1 MPVST
6 ECAATLLSF
15 RYPSTYVFCGKPC
28 AIYLRAAEGKEKN
41 ILDLNCTFFIDIL
54 LDCEFKDRRD
64 GWFWCQTLTTETT
77 WLCLSNQKGELTW
90 SHSLLIAGFV
100 VHASEWSEF
109 LYTARMLEAKELLLI
124 DFPRRKIHPFWLT
137 ENIIMGN
144 STRDNEIMNFFK

>member
-1 MPVST
+1 MN
-6 ECAATLLSF
+6 ELI
-15 RYPSTYVFCGKPC
+15 STYVPQEWIVLFVVNHVPFTCEQ
-28 AIYLRAAEGKEKN
+28 LKESKKN

-64 GWFWCQTLTTETT
+64 CWFWCQTLTTEVT
-77 WLCLSNQKGELTW
+77 WLCLSNQEGELTW
-90 SHSLLIAGFV
+90 SHSFLIAGFV

-109 LYTARMLEAKELLLI
+109 LYSARMLKPEELSLI
-124 DFPRRKIHPFWLT
+124 DFPRRKIHLFWLT